1 MAIKSILNVTA
12 AAGVKLS
19 TRIIAYTAFGIV
31 FNLFLLI
38 FFSSSAGRN
47 SSAVPWVLLLLM
59 ALASPVVYFI
69 MGKKQ
74 GTATALH
81 FIMDEHGDDL
91 SRFVVGK
98 LADTYPQLLDSTQ
111 AKGGA
116 IHEKLSA
123 VITSISQQSTINKAI
138 FDKLLE
144 KFDFIS
150 IVTRVMEKTSTE
162 GATTQDEKVDRI
174 ASALKSEIN
183 VGTLKPDMRQT
194 QILVAGNAGVA
205 LVCAW
210 VLPVIFR

>member
-59 ALASPVVYFI
+59 ALASPIVYFI

-81 FIMDEHGDDL
+81 YIVDEHGDDL

-98 LADTYPQLLDSTQ
+98 LADTYPQLLDTPQ
-111 AKGGA
+111 ASGGA

-123 VITSISQQSTINKAI
+123 VIASISQQSSINKAI

-150 IVTRVMEKTSTE
+150 VVARVMEKNVVD
-162 GATTQDEKVDRI
+162 GPATQEEKVERI
-174 ASALKSEIN
+174 ASALKAEIN
-183 VGTLKPDMRQT
+183 VDTLKPDMRQT
-194 QILVAGNAGVA
+194 RILVAGNAGMA

-210 VLPVIFR
+210 ILPIIFR